1 MPISADQEKATKI
14 AINIEQ
20 GEGGGGVC
28 VSLTIFLLITFKLK
42 LFFKNLDN
50 IL

>member
-20 GEGGGGVC
+20 GGRG

-42 LFFKNLDN
+42 LFFENLDN